1 MNQVLLVKILSVI
14 NGKWHFLR
22 MPFFHFIDKIH
33 FVFNANVTM
42 YGAKLG
48 YALASAKSCA
58 HSGFN

>member
-1 MNQVLLVKILSVI
+1 MA
-14 NGKWHFLR
+14 
-22 MPFFHFIDKIH
+22 FFKNAVFSLFDKIR